1 MVKGEKK
8 RGRGLK
14 RRRMIAKTSKQT
26 IQPSL
31 AEDEKERRE
40 GESERDERR
49 RDERKKRR
57 EGEERNKCK
66 KNKRWREEGK
76 KREGKT
82 CPAGG
87 VVCVLPDIT
96 GCTWGLAGAAPYYW
110 YWHRH
115 SRRKWRDL
123 RVLLPE
129 AQGVLRD
136 RRFASCDYLPE
147 VSNNMPY
154 SRLPK
159 MDISPALDLPS
170 PCPPLSLPLPL
181 SLPDQLIILFY
192 SMHIFR
198 GNP

>member
-1 MVKGEKK
+1 M
-8 RGRGLK
+8 K

-87 VVCVLPDIT
+87 VVCVLPAIT
-96 GCTWGLAGAAPYYW
+96 RSDVGSGGCRG
-110 YWHRH
+110 
-115 SRRKWRDL
+115 
-123 RVLLPE
+123 VLL
-129 AQGVLRD
+129 VL
-136 RRFASCDYLPE
+136 AL
-147 VSNNMPY
+147 
-154 SRLPK
+154 SRSPK
-159 MDISPALDLPS
+159 MA
-170 PCPPLSLPLPL
+170 
-181 SLPDQLIILFY
+181 
-192 SMHIFR
+192 
-198 GNP
+198 